1 MGPGIFSS
9 KTLPS
14 SAAEVL
20 ILMRLCDWGARQ
32 PRLELTNR

>member
-20 ILMRLCDWGARQ
+20 ILMRLCVLGGKAAKA
-32 PRLELTNR
+32 